1 MENRPLP
8 NRVLVADVLRMGSA
22 CDHAGSCST
31 HDAMGVPTEETGCGD
46 AVEGG
51 VSFAVH
57 RLQCGTKSPIRNALP
72 RLLLAP
78 CVAGADTQ
86 SPKDPHAPLRRDV
99 RFLGEIL
106 GTVLREEEGQALF
119 EAVEGVRADAK
130 AGRTGDEAARERL
143 RKRLVG
149 LPLEQAVPLA
159 RAFAQFLSLANIA
172 EQHHRERRRRDYE
185 LAPDSRPQPGSLEE
199 TIPRLIEAGVDPQA
213 LRSVALELDVE
224 AVFTAHP
231 TQIQRRTFL
240 AKEQR
245 LAQGLSELDARDA
258 TPTERHR
265 SEEAVAREVHAMWR
279 TNELRRDRPTPE
291 DEARGSFAVVEKVV
305 WDAVPRFLRRLDTVL
320 RDHSGQGLAPGAA
333 PIRFASW
340 IGGDRDGNPRVTH
353 EVTRRVVFLAR
364 WMAAELCL
372 REVNALRDELSVD
385 GATEEVVRLAGTAHE
400 PYRVLLRGARDRLR
414 ATLAGLEA
422 ALDGAEWEAEGGY
435 VSTGQLRGLLQSI
448 HDSLVQTGARRLA
461 DGRLLDLLRR
471 LDAFGLELVRL
482 DIRQESTRHTHAT
495 AAVLERLGQGGFA
508 ALGEDERAAL
518 LGRLLEGPVEP
529 TCAAFEK
536 TQKEGTGLPEEVRED
551 LATFAT
557 LAGLPRESLANY
569 VISMAHTPSDVLAV
583 MFLQRA
589 AGVERLLPVVPL
601 FETLADLEGAG
612 ETLDALLGSA
622 SFRAAAEG
630 RVEVM
635 IGYSDSAKEVG
646 MFTAGWA
653 LYRAQEDLVR
663 VAKAHGVALR
673 VFHGR
678 GGTVGRGGAPAHAAV
693 LSLPRGAVEHGL
705 RVTEQGEMIQALYGL
720 PGVAARTLDVYASSV
735 LEARL
740 LPPKEPEP
748 KWRRLMQ
755 EMADEARRAYVGMVE
770 REGFVDYF
778 HQATPVQQLGRLNIG
793 SRPQAR
799 SAGGGLQSLRAIP
812 WVFAWTQNRA
822 ILPGWLG
829 AGAALRHGLARDA
842 GLMSGMMRQWPFLR
856 SMVDMVE
863 MVLAKADPWIH
874 AEYDARLVAPEAV
887 SFGEELRA
895 GHAQTKAAVLE
906 ATGDG
911 SLLQQNPVL
920 ARSIQV
926 RNPYVDPLNLLQ
938 VEFLR
943 RLREQ
948 DDPRLRDALL
958 VTMNGVAQGMRNTG

>member
-1 MENRPLP
+1 M
-8 NRVLVADVLRMGSA
+8 
-22 CDHAGSCST
+22 
-31 HDAMGVPTEETGCGD
+31 
-46 AVEGG
+46 
-51 VSFAVH
+51 
-57 RLQCGTKSPIRNALP
+57 
-72 RLLLAP
+72 
-78 CVAGADTQ
+78 
-86 SPKDPHAPLRRDV
+86 
-99 RFLGEIL
+99 LGRI
-106 GTVLREEEGQALF
+106 LREEHGQALF

-130 AGRTGDEAARERL
+130 AGRGGEQAARQRL
-143 RKRLVG
+143 HQRLDG

-185 LAPDSRPQPGSLEE
+185 LAPDSTPQPGSLEE
-199 TIPRLIEAGVDPQA
+199 TIPRLIASGADPRD
-213 LRSVALELDVE
+213 LREIASNLDVE

-245 LAQGLSELDARDA
+245 LAQGLSELDEGDR
-258 TPTERHR
+258 TPGERR
-265 SEEAVAREVHAMWR
+265 ESEAAVAREVHAMWR

-291 DEARGSFAVVEKVV
+291 DEAKGSFAVIEKVV
-305 WDAVPRFLRRLDTVL
+305 WDALPRFLRRLDATL
-320 RDHSGQGLAPGAA
+320 QEHTGEGLAAGAA
-333 PIRFASW
+333 PMRFSSW

-353 EVTRRVVFLAR
+353 EVTRRVVYLAR

-372 REVNALRDELSVD
+372 REVDALRDELSVD
-385 GATEEVVRLAGTAHE
+385 GATQQLVEMAGTNHE
-400 PYRVLLRGARDRLR
+400 PYRALLRQARDRLQG
-414 ATLAGLEA
+414 TLRWLEA
-422 ALDGAEWEAEGGY
+422 ALDGDPLPEGAIY
-435 VSTGQLRGLLQSI
+435 ESTPQLRSLLASLYS
-448 HDSLVQTGARRLA
+448 SLVETGAQRLA
-461 DGRLLDLLRR
+461 QGRLLDLMRR
-471 LDAFGLELVRL
+471 LDAFGLALVRL
-482 DIRQESTRHTHAT
+482 DIRQESVRHTHAA
-495 AAVLERLGQGGFA
+495 AAVLQQMGHPGYSQLQEQ
-508 ALGEDERAAL
+508 ERAAL
-518 LGRLLEGPVEP
+518 LSRVLEGPVDP
-529 TCAAFEK
+529 TRQALHRLLE
-536 TQKEGTGLPEEVRED
+536 EGDASDEVRED
-551 LATFAT
+551 LATFVT
-557 LAGLPRESLANY
+557 LSTLPRESLADY
-569 VISMAHTPSDVLAV
+569 VVSMAHTPSDVLAV

-589 AGVERLLPVVPL
+589 AGIEPPLPVVPL
-601 FETLADLEGAG
+601 FETLQDLEGAG
-612 ETLDALLGSA
+612 ATLDALLDSNT
-622 SFRAAAEG
+622 FRTAAQG

-663 VAKAHGVALR
+663 VAKRHGVALR

-720 PGVAARTLDVYASSV
+720 PGVAARTLDVYATSV

-740 LPPKEPEP
+740 LPPDEPDPE
-748 KWRRLMQ
+748 WRRLMQ
-755 EMADEARRAYVGMVE
+755 EMADEARRDYVGMVE

-778 HQATPVQQLGRLNIG
+778 QQATPVQLLGRLNIG

-829 AGAALRHGLARDA
+829 VGAALRHGLEQDEALMAR
-842 GLMSGMMRQWPFLR
+842 MMREWPFLH

-874 AEYDARLVAPEAV
+874 AEYDARLVDPALVP
-887 SFGEELRA
+887 FGRELRD
-895 GHAQTKAAVLE
+895 GHRQTAIAVLQ
-906 ATGDG
+906 ATGDRH
-911 SLLQQNPVL
+911 LLQQNPVL

-943 RLREQ
+943 RLKEH